1 MTTVEILYRYGTQ
14 PTDAV
19 TFALGSIREVYGIR
33 RFRFDRVAHTLRIEY
48 DATRL
53 SAAAITRLVRQAGLE
68 IVEELPLVL
77 PAPPAPEPAP
87 AS

>member
-1 MTTVEILYRYGTQ
+1 MTTVEILYRYGTP

-19 TFALGSIREVYGIR
+19 TFALASVREVYGIR
-33 RFRFDRVAHTLRIEY
+33 RFRFDRVAHTLRVEY

-53 SAAAITRLVRQAGLE
+53 SAASVTNLVRQTGLE
-68 IVEELPLVL
+68 VVETLPLVQ
-77 PAPPAPEPAP
+77 PAPPAPEPAA